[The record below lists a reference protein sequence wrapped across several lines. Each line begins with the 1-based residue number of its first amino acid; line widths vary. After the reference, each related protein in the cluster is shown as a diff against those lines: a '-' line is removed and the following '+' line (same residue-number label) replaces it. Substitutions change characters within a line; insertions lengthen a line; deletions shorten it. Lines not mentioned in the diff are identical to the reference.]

1 MSLDPYSFCPC
12 GSGKKIKFCCCSDLA
27 SDLDRVIKMFAGDQR
42 IACLAQVDK
51 LINEGKDR
59 AAFLAIKTR
68 LHFELEQVEEAKEV
82 VQRFFEKYPDN
93 PIALSQSAILQSMDP
108 EGPDGVD
115 LLQRAFD
122 ICEGKIP
129 SDVVDALGSV
139 AQRLLADGKVIA
151 ARAHLMITTALNE
164 EDENS
169 RALVAELMSS
179 QQIPMLLRTGLS
191 LYPVPED
198 APYRSALEEAVQG
211 ANLGLWAATVE
222 KLEYLTNRFPE
233 EPAVWSRLATMQC
246 YLGHHPQAVEAL
258 RRFVGLKRVS
268 LEAAV
273 EAEALAQMLDV
284 DSDEPLE
291 LRSIVFHVPD
301 AERLIERLLSD
312 PQASRLPDGLTP
324 RTVDEDA
331 PPPKVALEILD
342 RPKLTSMAD
351 IELTNIPRIVGE
363 LFVFGKQTDRDA
375 RAEFILPSIDLESSQ
390 IKLCEW
396 LGDLLGAEESQ
407 VKVADIPGIM
417 ARLELRE
424 KFPEDATPDQIDD
437 LRTQSQMTHIL
448 ECWPHIEMRVLD
460 GKSPAAAASIAP
472 LRKRLLACL
481 LRLEM
486 GLEQI
491 PRKLDSN
498 QLRANLGIPC
508 VETIDPWK
516 KDIPQIP
523 IWQLSH
529 VDILKLSDEQL
540 YQSFQR
546 AVMYGA
552 AHAIS
557 QLGLEALTRDS
568 LREQLPT
575 DVLHGLLGRWSYSS
589 RESLDHLLKAREAA
603 VDNGRS
609 PAVWIVAELPLRFQR
624 REVDEFEKLV
634 EEIQLRYIDEPGILP
649 RLQQTLMQLGFV
661 SNTDEAP
668 EETAEPV
675 LANPTEAA
683 SEIWTPENPA
693 SSKESD
699 KPGLW
704 VPGDD

>member
-27 SDLDRVIKMFAGDQR
+27 SDLEQIVKMFAGDQR
-42 IACLAQVDK
+42 IACLNQVDK
-51 LINEGKDR
+51 LIDEGKDR

-68 LHFELEQVEEAKEV
+68 LHFELEQVEETKEV
-82 VQRFFEKYPDN
+82 VQHFLEKYPDN
-93 PIALSQSAILQSMDP
+93 PIALSQSAIFQSIDT

-122 ICEGKIP
+122 ICEGRIP

-164 EDENS
+164 EDETS

-179 QQIPMLLRTGLS
+179 QRIPMLLRTGLS

-198 APYRSALEEAVQG
+198 APYRTALEEAVQG
-211 ANLGLWAATVE
+211 ANLGLWASTVE
-222 KLEYLTNRFPE
+222 KLEYLSNRFPE

-246 YLGHHPQAVEAL
+246 YLGNHPQAIEAL
-258 RRFVGLKRVS
+258 RKFAGLKRVS

-284 DSDEPLE
+284 DSDESLE
-291 LRSIVFHVPD
+291 LRAIVFHVPD
-301 AERLIERLLSD
+301 VEQLVDRLLSD
-312 PQASRLPDGLTP
+312 PQASRLPDGLAP
-324 RTVDEDA
+324 MTVKEDA
-331 PPPKVALEILD
+331 PPPKASFEILD

-351 IELTNIPRIVGE
+351 VEPTDLPRIVGE

-375 RAEFILPSIDLESSQ
+375 RAEFILPSIDLEAGQ
-390 IKLCEW
+390 MKLCEW

-424 KFPEDATPDQIDD
+424 KFPEDATADQIDD
-437 LRTQSQMTHIL
+437 LRTQSHVTNIL
-448 ECWPHIEMRVLD
+448 ECWPHIEMQVLD
-460 GKSPAAAASIAP
+460 GKSPTAAASIAP

-498 QLRANLGIPC
+498 RLRENLGIPRR
-508 VETIDPWK
+508 ETIDPWK
-516 KDIPQIP
+516 KDLTQIP
-523 IWQLSH
+523 VWQLSH
-529 VDILKLSDEQL
+529 VDTLKLSDEQL
-540 YQSFQR
+540 HQSFQR

-552 AHAIS
+552 ANAIS
-557 QLGLEALTRDS
+557 QLGREALTRDS

-589 RESLDHLLKAREAA
+589 REALEHLVSAREAA
-603 VDNGRS
+603 VDNDRS
-609 PAVWIVAELPLRFQR
+609 PAVWIIAELPLRFQR

-649 RLQQTLMQLGFV
+649 RLQQTLAQLGFA
-661 SNTDEAP
+661 SNTDEPP
-668 EETAEPV
+668 EETAEPA
-675 LANPTEAA
+675 LADPTESAG
-683 SEIWTPENPA
+683 EIWTPENSVA
-693 SSKESD
+693 SKEND

-704 VPGDD
+704 IPGDD